1 MCAGLGLGF
10 VVGLGLGLAGS
21 WVLGWVLVSAL
32 GLGCFLGSFLG
43 CFFGVFFGSVCWLA
57 LEKTLVCF
65 FGFLNRKVELQ
76 GPCKSQKIKASV
88 V

>member
-21 WVLGWVLVSAL
+21 WVLGWALVSAL

-57 LEKTLVCF
+57 LEKTWLCF
-65 FGFLNRKVELQ
+65 FRFLDRIVELQ
-76 GPCKSQKIKASV
+76 GSCKSQKIKASV